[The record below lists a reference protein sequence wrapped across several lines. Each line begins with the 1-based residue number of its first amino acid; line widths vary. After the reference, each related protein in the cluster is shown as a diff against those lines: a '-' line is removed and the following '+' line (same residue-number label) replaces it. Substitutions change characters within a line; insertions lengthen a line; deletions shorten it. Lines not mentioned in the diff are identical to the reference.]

1 MAWPPP
7 RCPWSPAPTS
17 SRRLQ
22 NDGRATPQLGQG
34 SRRRDAVRIAQVAG
48 RGVRGRTGNP
58 VPRAGRPRPVRRNTA
73 FLARR
78 PRRRSHLDAAA
89 DGGTPGRTE
98 GLSHRPGVHQTQ
110 RPRSRPYQPADSG
123 GVGRGGRLSVPHQLA
138 DVFGGDVQPSRVRS
152 RRRRISRR
160 RHPAC
165 ADGEGGDPHRSRP
178 AVTPIYPFSAIVGH
192 DRLRLALLLCA
203 VRPEIG
209 GVLIR
214 GEKGTAKSTAVR
226 ALAHVL
232 AEVDGASLVELP
244 IGATEDRVVG
254 SLDLQKVLR
263 DGEHAFSPGLLA
275 RAHGGVLYVDE
286 VNLLHDHLV
295 DVILDAA
302 AMGRVHVE
310 RDGVSH
316 SHEARFV
323 LIGTM
328 NPEEGELRPQLL
340 DRFGLTVDVHASR
353 DVEVRADV
361 IRQRMAFEAEPAV
374 FAERYAEA
382 DAELARRVAAARLR
396 VGSVALPD
404 NELRRI
410 AALCAAFDV
419 DGMRADLVVARTAVA
434 HAAWRGASVVAEED
448 IRVAAELALPH
459 RRRRDPFDDPG
470 LDPEQL
476 DDAMAQARGAADEPD
491 PDPPGGGES
500 TSAES
505 SEDAVPQRNSASHSR
520 PSAAPSPVFRTR
532 ALVVPG
538 VGEGAPG
545 RRSRAR
551 NRTGK
556 AISATDERDAGHGVH
571 VFGTLLATAAR
582 QRHPGAPRPQ
592 PEDVRRAIREGREGN
607 LVIFVVDASGSMA
620 ARDRMSAV
628 SGATLSL
635 LRDAYQRRDKVAVIT
650 FRQQDAQLLLPP
662 TTSVHIAG
670 RRLARFDTG
679 GKTPLAQGL
688 LAARDVVVREKARDR
703 ARRSLVVVLTD
714 GRATGGP
721 DPLGRARVAAAR
733 LVAEGAAAVVIDCE
747 TSYVR
752 LGWAEELAMQLGAP
766 SVRLAQLRADAL
778 TDVVRTAA

>member
-1 MAWPPP
+1 M
-7 RCPWSPAPTS
+7 
-17 SRRLQ
+17 
-22 NDGRATPQLGQG
+22 
-34 SRRRDAVRIAQVAG
+34 
-48 RGVRGRTGNP
+48 
-58 VPRAGRPRPVRRNTA
+58 TA
-73 FLARR
+73 A
-78 PRRRSHLDAAA
+78 
-89 DGGTPGRTE
+89 
-98 GLSHRPGVHQTQ
+98 
-110 RPRSRPYQPADSG
+110 
-123 GVGRGGRLSVPHQLA
+123 
-138 DVFGGDVQPSRVRS
+138 
-152 RRRRISRR
+152 
-160 RHPAC
+160 
-165 ADGEGGDPHRSRP
+165 
-178 AVTPIYPFSAIVGH
+178 YPFSAIVGH

-226 ALAHVL
+226 ALAQVL
-232 AEVDGASLVELP
+232 AGASLVELP

-275 RAHGGVLYVDE
+275 RAHDGVLYVDE

-316 SHEARFV
+316 SYEARFV

-340 DRFGLTVDVHASR
+340 DRFGLTVDVQASR
-353 DVEVRADV
+353 NVDVRADV
-361 IRQRMAFEAEPAV
+361 IRQRMAFEADPSG
-374 FAERYAEA
+374 FAARYAEV
-382 DAELARRVAAARLR
+382 DAELARRVAAARAR
-396 VGSVALPD
+396 VNSVLLPD

-434 HAAWRGASVVAEED
+434 HAAWRGADQVAEED

-470 LDPEQL
+470 LDPDLL
-476 DDAMAQARGAADEPD
+476 DEAMAQAGESADEPEPD
-491 PDPPGGGES
+491 PDPPSGGES
-500 TSAES
+500 MSEPETS
-505 SEDAVPQRNSASHSR
+505 VPQRNSSSAPR

-532 ALVVPG
+532 AIVVPG

-556 AISATDERDAGHGVH
+556 AIAATEDWQAGHGVH
-571 VFGTLLATAAR
+571 VFGTLLAAAGR
-582 QRHPGAPRPQ
+582 QRRPGRPRP
-592 PEDVRRAIREGREGN
+592 EADDVRRAIREGREGN

-650 FRQQDAQLLLPP
+650 FRQQAAQLLLPP
-662 TTSVHIAG
+662 TSSVHIAS

-721 DPLGRARVAAAR
+721 DPLGRARSAAAL
-733 LVAEGAAAVVIDCE
+733 LVAEGAAALVVDCE
-747 TSYVR
+747 TSHVR
-752 LGWAEELAMQLGAP
+752 LGLAEQLARYLGAP
-766 SVRLAQLRADAL
+766 AVRLAQLRADGLA
-778 TDVVRTAA
+778 DVVRDAA

>member
-1 MAWPPP
+1 
-7 RCPWSPAPTS
+7 
-17 SRRLQ
+17 
-22 NDGRATPQLGQG
+22 
-34 SRRRDAVRIAQVAG
+34 V
-48 RGVRGRTGNP
+48 
-58 VPRAGRPRPVRRNTA
+58 TA
-73 FLARR
+73 
-78 PRRRSHLDAAA
+78 
-89 DGGTPGRTE
+89 
-98 GLSHRPGVHQTQ
+98 
-110 RPRSRPYQPADSG
+110 
-123 GVGRGGRLSVPHQLA
+123 
-138 DVFGGDVQPSRVRS
+138 
-152 RRRRISRR
+152 
-160 RHPAC
+160 
-165 ADGEGGDPHRSRP
+165 
-178 AVTPIYPFSAIVGH
+178 IYPFSAIVGH
-192 DRLRLALLLCA
+192 DRLRLSLILCA

-226 ALAHVL
+226 GLAHIL
-232 AEVDGASLVELP
+232 AAVDGASLVELP

-295 DVILDAA
+295 DVLLDAA

-353 DVEVRADV
+353 DVDVRADV
-361 IRQRMAFEAEPAV
+361 IRQRMAFEADPAGFV
-374 FAERYAEA
+374 ERYAEA
-382 DAELARRVAAARLR
+382 DTEVARRISAARASIAD
-396 VGSVALPD
+396 VVLPD
-404 NELRRI
+404 SELRRI

-419 DGMRADLVVARTAVA
+419 DGMRADLVVARTAIA
-434 HAAWRGASVVAEED
+434 HAAWRGSEQVSEED

-470 LDPEQL
+470 LDPDRL
-476 DDAMAQARGAADEPD
+476 DEAMAAAGGSAGQPEPD
-491 PDPPGGGES
+491 PDPPGGGA
-500 TSAES
+500 SAPGDTPEVS
-505 SEDAVPQRNSASHSR
+505 QRNSNSSPR
-520 PSAAPSPVFRTR
+520 PSAAPSALFRTR

-551 NRTGK
+551 NRTGTVV
-556 AISATDERDAGHGVH
+556 SATAEPEAGHGLH
-571 VFGTLLATAAR
+571 LFATLLATAGR
-582 QRHPGAPRPQ
+582 QSAPGRPRPR
-592 PEDVRRAIREGREGN
+592 PDDVRRAVREGREGN

-620 ARDRMSAV
+620 ARDRMAAV
-628 SGATLSL
+628 GGATLSL

-650 FRQQDAQLLLPP
+650 FRQQDAQVLLPP
-662 TTSVHIAG
+662 TTSVHIAR

-714 GRATGGP
+714 GRATGGE
-721 DPLGRARVAAAR
+721 DPLGRARIAAAR
-733 LVAEGAAAVVIDCE
+733 LVAEGAAAVVVDCE

-752 LGWAEELAMQLGAP
+752 LGLAEQLAGHLGAP
-766 SVRLAQLRADAL
+766 SVRLAQLRADDLTAL
-778 TDVVRTAA
+778 VKSRDDRTAA

>member
-1 MAWPPP
+1 M
-7 RCPWSPAPTS
+7 
-17 SRRLQ
+17 
-22 NDGRATPQLGQG
+22 
-34 SRRRDAVRIAQVAG
+34 
-48 RGVRGRTGNP
+48 
-58 VPRAGRPRPVRRNTA
+58 TA
-73 FLARR
+73 ET
-78 PRRRSHLDAAA
+78 H
-89 DGGTPGRTE
+89 T
-98 GLSHRPGVHQTQ
+98 
-110 RPRSRPYQPADSG
+110 
-123 GVGRGGRLSVPHQLA
+123 
-138 DVFGGDVQPSRVRS
+138 
-152 RRRRISRR
+152 
-160 RHPAC
+160 
-165 ADGEGGDPHRSRP
+165 
-178 AVTPIYPFSAIVGH
+178 YPFSALVGQ

-203 VRPEIG
+203 VHPEIG

-226 ALAHVL
+226 GLAAVL
-232 AEVDGASLVELP
+232 SAVDDDARLVELP

-295 DVILDAA
+295 DVLLDAA

-310 RDGVSH
+310 REGISH
-316 SHEARFV
+316 SHESRFV

-340 DRFGLTVDVHASR
+340 DRFGLTVDVAASR
-353 DVEVRADV
+353 DVDVRVEV
-361 IRQRMAFEAEPAV
+361 IRARMAFEADPPAFV
-374 FAERYAEA
+374 ERYASA
-382 DAELARRVAAARLR
+382 DAELADRIAAARKAI
-396 VGSVALPD
+396 GSVELPD
-404 NELRRI
+404 TELRRI

-434 HAAWRGASVVAEED
+434 HAAWRGATTVAEED

-470 LDPEQL
+470 LDPERLEEAMQQAGESAAQSGT
-476 DDAMAQARGAADEPD
+476 DAEPD
-491 PDPPGGGES
+491 PDFDPDFDPPGGGVDSGADGQQAQGNSKPS
-500 TSAES
+500 T
-505 SEDAVPQRNSASHSR
+505 NR
-520 PSAAPSPVFRTR
+520 PSAPPSAVFRTK

-551 NRTGK
+551 NRTGTPI
-556 AISATDERDAGHGVH
+556 AATAEPGSGHGLH
-571 VFGTLLATAAR
+571 MFATLLATAGR
-582 QRHPGAPRPQ
+582 QQGAGLPRPR
-592 PEDVRRAIREGREGN
+592 PEDIRRAVREGREGN

-628 SGATLSL
+628 TGATLSL

-650 FRQQDAQLLLPP
+650 FRQQDARMLLPP

-688 LAARDVVVREKARDR
+688 MAARDLVIREKARDR

-721 DPLGRARVAAAR
+721 DPLGRTRQAAGA
-733 LVAEGAAAVVIDCE
+733 LVAEGAAAVVVDCE
-747 TSYVR
+747 TSFVR
-752 LGWAEELAMQLGAP
+752 LGLAGQLAEQLGSPA
-766 SVRLAQLRADAL
+766 VRLEQLRAAEL
-778 TDVVRTAA
+778 TRLVQHQTAA

>member
-1 MAWPPP
+1 M
-7 RCPWSPAPTS
+7 
-17 SRRLQ
+17 
-22 NDGRATPQLGQG
+22 
-34 SRRRDAVRIAQVAG
+34 
-48 RGVRGRTGNP
+48 
-58 VPRAGRPRPVRRNTA
+58 
-73 FLARR
+73 
-78 PRRRSHLDAAA
+78 
-89 DGGTPGRTE
+89 
-98 GLSHRPGVHQTQ
+98 
-110 RPRSRPYQPADSG
+110 
-123 GVGRGGRLSVPHQLA
+123 
-138 DVFGGDVQPSRVRS
+138 
-152 RRRRISRR
+152 
-160 RHPAC
+160 
-165 ADGEGGDPHRSRP
+165 
-178 AVTPIYPFSAIVGH
+178 PIYPFSAIVGH

-203 VRPEIG
+203 VRPEVG

-232 AEVDGASLVELP
+232 AAVDGASLVELP

-316 SHEARFV
+316 SHDASFV

-353 DVEVRADV
+353 DVDVRVDV
-361 IRQRMAFEAEPAV
+361 IRQRMAYEADPAG
-374 FAERYAEA
+374 FADRFAEA
-382 DAELARRVAAARLR
+382 DTELARRVTAARAA
-396 VGSVALPD
+396 VGSVRLPD

-434 HAAWRGASVVAEED
+434 HAAWRGANAVAEED
-448 IRVAAELALPH
+448 VRVAAELALPH

-476 DDAMAQARGAADEPD
+476 DEAMAQAGEAAHEPEPD

-500 TSAES
+500 MSDES
-505 SEDAVPQRNSASHSR
+505 SEDPVPQRDSSSTPR
-520 PSAAPSPVFRTR
+520 PSGAPSPVFRTR

-556 AISATDERDAGHGVH
+556 AISATEEWEAGHGIH
-571 VFGTLLATAAR
+571 VFGTLLAAAGR
-582 QRHPGAPRPQ
+582 QRRAGRPRPQ
-592 PEDVRRAIREGREGN
+592 PEDVRHAIREGREGN

-628 SGATLSL
+628 CGATLSL

-650 FRQQDAQLLLPP
+650 FRQQDARLLLPP
-662 TTSVHIAG
+662 TSSVHIAS
-670 RRLARFDTG
+670 RRLTRFDTG

-721 DPLGRARVAAAR
+721 DPLGRARTAAAL
-733 LVAEGAAAVVIDCE
+733 LVAEEAVAVVVDCE
-747 TSYVR
+747 TSHVR
-752 LGWAEELAMQLGAP
+752 LGLAEQLAGHLGAP
-766 SVRLAQLRADAL
+766 AVRLAQLRADAL
-778 TDVVRTAA
+778 TEVVRTAA